1 MEFVIVDTPWLS
13 LVWRIVGDGSPTANI
28 HSGTRGIGLRAMKN
42 AVYIGETGWTAVRFD
57 G

>member
-1 MEFVIVDTPWLS
+1 MEFVIVDSTWLS

-42 AVYIGETGWTAVRFD
+42 AVYIGETG
-57 G
+57 